1 MNTDILKYLSN
12 KIREEQTML
21 SNDMALG
28 KAKDHGE
35 YKFSC
40 GIYRGLILA
49 NTMLAEL
56 AERMERDDE

>member
-12 KIREEQTML
+12 QIREDQTL
-21 SNDMALG
+21 LANDMALG

-49 NTMLAEL
+49 NTMIAEL
-56 AERMERDDE
+56 AERMEKDDE